1 MLSANQISVFFN
13 RQYLI
18 NGLTFDSYFLHV
30 DRYGRLEQGLLICFL
45 KEFSFRADVS
55 FWT

>member
-18 NGLTFDSYFLHV
+18 NGLTFDSYFLHI
-30 DRYGRLEQGLLICFL
+30 DRYDVLLMGFL
-45 KEFSFRADVS
+45 KEFSFRADGL